1 MAVEDP
7 KDLKRADQEIH
18 INELRDQVDKLSG
31 GSEATF
37 ISKDCPPELQ
47 ETFLE
52 GILDF
57 ERLPVTTL
65 FERLGRAGVDLPD
78 ASSLADE
85 RLAAKLWEVI
95 RTLGSMNVFLY
106 HTDHLSDRQLYELL
120 WTELLREP
128 GPDLPPDSGWRNHID
143 ILGGCS
149 EEDIELNH
157 KYYADERERAFWTKE
172 WPNGV
177 MPAHEDPPYDRDRF
191 LPKPPEEC
199 PPDSDDLEAGENDN
213 GDGDGLAGV

>member
-1 MAVEDP
+1 MALEDP
-7 KDLKRADQEIH
+7 KDLNRIDQEIH

-31 GSEATF
+31 GSDTF
-37 ISKDCPPELQ
+37 IAKDCPPELQ

-57 ERLPVTTL
+57 ERLPLTTP
-65 FERLGRAGVDLPD
+65 FERLGRVGVELPD
-78 ASSLADE
+78 PSSLADE
-85 RLAAKLWEVI
+85 RLAAKLWDVI
-95 RTLGSMNVFLY
+95 RALRCMNVFLY
-106 HTDHLSDRQLYELL
+106 HTNHLSDRQLYELL

-149 EEDIELNH
+149 EEDMQLDL
-157 KYYADERERAFWTKE
+157 KYYADEEERARWAKD
-172 WPNGV
+172 WPGDV
-177 MPAHEDPPYDRDRF
+177 IPAHQDPPYDRDRL
-191 LPKPPEEC
+191 LPQPPEEC
-199 PPDSDDLEAGENDN
+199 PPDPDDLEAGENDD

>member
-1 MAVEDP
+1 MALEDP
-7 KDLKRADQEIH
+7 KDLNRTDQEIH

-57 ERLPVTTL
+57 ERLPLTTL
-65 FERLGRAGVDLPD
+65 FERLGRVGVELPD
-78 ASSLADE
+78 PSSLADE
-85 RLAAKLWEVI
+85 WLAAKLWDAI
-95 RTLGSMNVFLY
+95 RALRCMNVFLY
-106 HTDHLSDRQLYELL
+106 HTNHLSDRQLYELL

-128 GPDLPPDSGWRNHID
+128 GPDLPPVSGWRNHID

-149 EEDIELNH
+149 EEDMQLDL
-157 KYYADERERAFWTKE
+157 KYYADEEERALWAKD
-172 WPNGV
+172 WPDDV
-177 MPAHEDPPYDRDRF
+177 MPAHEDPPYDRDRL
-191 LPKPPEEC
+191 LPKSPEEC
-199 PPDSDDLEAGENDN
+199 PPDPDDLEAGENDH
-213 GDGDGLAGV
+213 GDDDGLAGI